1 MQDEQGNSGIVAYAH
16 ALVRF
21 LLRALYVLVVAIFSL
36 MFVVGVYALWDTRTM
51 DVEAKATHW
60 QPYKPVEPEALS
72 FHELQAINPDVVAW
86 LTVYGTNIDYPVC
99 YNADINWYLTH
110 DAEGKVVSSG
120 ALFIDPDDPADF
132 TDFTTLVYGHH
143 MERNIM
149 FGQIAEFKRSEIFD
163 KYHFG
168 NLYAAGRSW
177 GIQVFCML
185 EADAYDPVVYRRGLL
200 GDAGAQQQFID
211 LLRERAVQWRDIG
224 VKPGDRLI
232 LMSTCSSAS
241 TNGRDILVGRIDEQV
256 YENAFEEWPNTGTG
270 VDAVPGW
277 LGIPW
282 YGWLCFALL
291 AAFVCVYALMKR
303 RSQSS

>member
-1 MQDEQGNSGIVAYAH
+1 MSGEEGERGIVAFAH
-16 ALVRF
+16 TFVRF
-21 LLRALYVLVVAIFSL
+21 LLRVLYVLVAVVFTL
-36 MFVVGVYALWDTRTM
+36 MFVVGVYALWDSHTI
-51 DVEAKATHW
+51 DEKASAIYW
-60 QPYKPVEPEALS
+60 QPFKPVEPEALS

-86 LTVYGTNIDYPVC
+86 LTLYGTNIDYPVC
-99 YNADINWYLTH
+99 YSTDINWYLTH
-110 DAEGKVVSSG
+110 DAEGKVVASG
-120 ALFIDPDDPADF
+120 ALFIDPEDPPDF
-132 TDFTTLVYGHH
+132 SDFSTLVYGHH
-143 MERNIM
+143 MEHNIM
-149 FGQIAEFKRSEIFD
+149 FGQIADFKRADVFG

-168 NLYAAGRSW
+168 NLYAGGRSW
-177 GIQVFCML
+177 GIHVFCML

-211 LLRERAVQWRDIG
+211 LLHERAVQWRDIG

-232 LMSTCSSAS
+232 LMSTCASTS

-282 YGWLCFALL
+282 YGWLCAVLL
-291 AAFVCVYALMKR
+291 AAFIGTYLFMRA
-303 RSQSS
+303 RSRS